1 MGLANMTS
9 NRKTGAGSEAIKS
22 WDSRMGGSATGG
34 TVVVLLAVGD
44 GGDMTMLTHYML

>member
-1 MGLANMTS
+1 
-9 NRKTGAGSEAIKS
+9 
-22 WDSRMGGSATGG
+22 MGGSATGE